1 MDLLHHKMLKT
12 RFLRSFRIPLDLH
25 QIFLDLIT
33 VQIIE
38 RHTAFLQTAHLHISD
53 IINISC
59 ILQNSRNIRCNKRFS
74 VRHTDD
80 HRTVLSRRIDLF
92 RIIPEHNRQCIRAAD
107 PHHRM
112 IDRIHWCVLILLII
126 IVNQL
131 DRNFRIRVRIK
142 AVTFVLQFLPKFL
155 IIFNNTIMNTDHI
168 SIITAVRMCV
178 QLTRLPVCRPA
189 CMPDSACSMQRH
201 SVIRLL
207 RENTQATFRLYDLHL
222 FFAVTHC
229 KSRRIIP
236 AILQLCESIQQHR
249 CRLSMSSK
257 SNNSTHIYS
266 SIIFINSVS
275 FLYTNRDP
283 ILKNPVPA
291 SFLLSVYSIQI
302 QRIQQRTS
310 SDQIPS
316 QSQPP
321 QRCTLTLHTVP
332 RE

>member
-1 MDLLHHKMLKT
+1 M
-12 RFLRSFRIPLDLH
+12 
-25 QIFLDLIT
+25 
-33 VQIIE
+33 
-38 RHTAFLQTAHLHISD
+38 
-53 IINISC
+53 
-59 ILQNSRNIRCNKRFS
+59 
-74 VRHTDD
+74 
-80 HRTVLSRRIDLF
+80 
-92 RIIPEHNRQCIRAAD
+92 
-107 PHHRM
+107 
-112 IDRIHWCVLILLII
+112 
-126 IVNQL
+126 
-131 DRNFRIRVRIK
+131 
-142 AVTFVLQFLPKFL
+142 LQFLPKFL